1 MIKQRTISLCFL
13 LLCSPLL
20 QAKSLQE
27 VQTLLA
33 AQSLVRGD
41 FEQRRTMEM
50 FSQPLTSSGNFVI
63 HKKSGLLWQQTSP
76 FPVNIILTDDK
87 LSQQFA
93 NQPAQIMTEK
103 ENPMAFYF
111 SHIFLS
117 LFDGNAQQLNQQFTT
132 AFSDS
137 ADVWALTLTPNQA
150 PLNVVFSDITI
161 SGTLYIDQIELTEI
175 RGDKTT
181 ILFSNQSQQPI
192 DLTADESVFFRF

>member
-1 MIKQRTISLCFL
+1 MIKQRTIALYL
-13 LLCSPLL
+13 LLIFSPLL

-27 VQTLLA
+27 VQTLLS

-41 FEQRRTMEM
+41 FEQHRTMEM
-50 FSQPLTSSGNFVI
+50 FSQPLTSSGNFII

-76 FPVNIILTDDK
+76 FPVNIILTDEK

-132 AFSDS
+132 SFSDN
-137 ADVWALTLTPNQA
+137 AEAWVLTLTPNQA
-150 PLNVVFSDITI
+150 PLNAVFSDITI
-161 SGTLYIDQIELTEI
+161 AGTLYINQIELTEI

-181 ILFSNQSQQPI
+181 ILFSNQTEQPNA
-192 DLTADESVFFRF
+192 LTPDESALFRF

>member
-1 MIKQRTISLCFL
+1 MTKRLTIALYL
-13 LLCSPLL
+13 LFVFSPSL
-20 QAKSLQE
+20 QAKSLQD

-41 FEQRRTMEM
+41 FEQHRTMEM
-50 FSQPLTSSGNFVI
+50 FSQPLTSTGNFVI
-63 HKKSGLLWQQTSP
+63 HKKSGLLWQQTAP

-93 NQPAQIMTEK
+93 NQPAQVMTEK

-132 AFSDS
+132 SFSDN
-137 ADVWALTLTPNQA
+137 AEVWTLTLTPNQA
-150 PLNVVFSDITI
+150 PLNAVFSDITI
-161 SGTLYIDQIELTEI
+161 SGTLYINQIELTEV

-181 ILFSNQSQQPI
+181 ILFNNQTEQPNT
-192 DLTADESVFFRF
+192 LTPDESAFFHF